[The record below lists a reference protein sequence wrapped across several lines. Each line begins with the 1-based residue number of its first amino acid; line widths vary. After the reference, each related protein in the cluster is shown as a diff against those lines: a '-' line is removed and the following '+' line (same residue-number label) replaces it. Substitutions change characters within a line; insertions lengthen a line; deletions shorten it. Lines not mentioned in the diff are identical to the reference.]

1 MSLSGHDTP
10 SATLPPIDGDTAN
23 GPPSAAGR
31 WHRSGD
37 TVSRY
42 MVVDMVG
49 AGGMGV
55 VYAAYDPELDRKVAL
70 KLLRAD
76 VTRNRAQARRR
87 FVREAKAMAQLAHP
101 NVITVHDAG
110 TADDEAFLT
119 MEFVDGKTLAE
130 WLEGSPR
137 TTEEVIDVFLQ
148 AGRGLAAAHDANI
161 VHRDFKPEN
170 VLIRRDG
177 RVLVTD
183 FGLARAADTTADS
196 LSEDDAA
203 EAPTGSARDLA
214 IPLTRTGAIL
224 GTPAYMAPEQRFG
237 LAAGAAAD
245 QFSFC
250 VAMYEAL
257 YGHRPFAGITVHEV
271 FDAIVRQEFREPAPG
286 TRVPG
291 RLRRVLLRGLRAKP
305 EERHAS
311 MHELLSEL
319 RPPRRTGAR
328 IAALVVA
335 AAVVGGVAATLAAT
349 DDEYPCMGIE
359 DALDDVWNDATQG
372 RVKAALVASGSTE
385 ANDMWNRIRNY
396 FDGYA
401 RDWTEMQRQACV
413 AFHIEH
419 SQDETTY
426 DATMRCLDERR
437 VELRTSAE
445 VLGELEPE
453 DLPRA
458 LGALSIIHPLARCEP
473 GDQDSA
479 PLVAD
484 AAFLEQREALLS
496 VDALWELGRRDA
508 ALARAREAV
517 ASAPTEAS
525 RLYADL
531 TLARVLIDMG
541 KAEGATLMESVFH
554 RGIESRDFGVVSPAA
569 VYWMDALSRDPSRLR
584 EAEIVGTTALS
595 ITRSLNPD
603 GAVEAGIHLGLSR
616 LYSHQGRPRD
626 AIDELLPLYEA
637 LDPEDDPYTML
648 DVTMQL
654 GVGYHKLGDQ
664 ERASELQRQ
673 SLDLAN
679 RLHGETSRH
688 AVVRLT
694 NLAEIES
701 SRGRLAES
709 LRYAKQATEA
719 ALDLGD
725 SGLFVIGNAVLRT
738 GASHLAM
745 GELDEALPLIRW
757 ALGLRVNLTGPESY
771 PSAEAAGVHAV
782 ALSELG
788 DRVAALRELERV
800 LAIQRK
806 LLPPGDRMLTIT
818 LNNAGSEA
826 LSLGDHDK
834 ARRYHREALEMR
846 LEHDAPDAD
855 VAITLNNL
863 ADVELAEGHL
873 QAAVAGYESALA
885 RWKQSSAA
893 GSAYPSWTW
902 HGMGMAKAK
911 QGDLD
916 GARVALENALDG
928 RKAGAVSRDLL
939 GQTRYELAK
948 VEAAAGNEGR
958 ARALADLA
966 RDDLEGEDEAAEVA
980 AWIEAGLP
988 PP

>member
-10 SATLPPIDGDTAN
+10 SATLPPLDGDTAN
-23 GPPSAAGR
+23 GPPSASGR
-31 WHRSGD
+31 WRRSGD

-76 VTRNRAQARRR
+76 ATRNRAQARRR

-119 MEFVDGKTLAE
+119 MEFVDGQTLAE
-130 WLEGSPR
+130 WLEGGPRSP
-137 TTEEVIDVFLQ
+137 EEVVDVFLQ

-183 FGLARAADTTADS
+183 FGLARAADMTADS
-196 LSEDDAA
+196 VSEDDVPETA
-203 EAPTGSARDLA
+203 TGSASDLA

-257 YGHRPFAGITVHEV
+257 YGQRPFPGITVHEI
-271 FDAIVRQEFREPAPG
+271 FDAIQRQEFRDPAPG

-305 EERHAS
+305 EQRHAS
-311 MHELLSEL
+311 MHALLAELH
-319 RPPRRTGAR
+319 PPRRTGAR
-328 IAALVVA
+328 VAALVLA
-335 AAVVGGVAATLAAT
+335 AAVVGGAAATLAT
-349 DDEYPCMGIE
+349 SDDEYPCMGIDE
-359 DALDDVWNDATQG
+359 ELDDVWNESTKT

-385 ANDMWNRIRNY
+385 AQDMWNRVRNI
-396 FDGYA
+396 FDDY
-401 RDWTEMQRQACV
+401 TRQWIAMRRESCV
-413 AFHIEH
+413 AFHIDH
-419 SQDETTY
+419 TQDERTY
-426 DATMRCLDERR
+426 DNTTRCLDERR
-437 VELRTSAE
+437 QEIAAA
-445 VLGELEPE
+445 LGVVGGLEPGE
-453 DLPRA
+453 MPRA
-458 LGALSIIHPLARCEP
+458 LGALSIIHPLARCKVEEL
-473 GDQDSA
+473 DQT
-479 PLVAD
+479 PRVPNE
-484 AAFLEQREALLS
+484 AFREQREALLS
-496 VDALWELGRRDA
+496 VDALWELGRRDE
-508 ALARAREAV
+508 ALATARRIAES
-517 ASAPTEAS
+517 ASTEAS

-531 TLARVLIDMG
+531 TLARLLIDTG
-541 KAEGATLMESVFH
+541 DPEGETLMKSVYH
-554 RGIESRDFGVVSPAA
+554 RGIENNDSGVVAPAA
-569 VYWMDALSRDPSRLR
+569 VNWMNALSRDPSRLR

-595 ITRSLNPD
+595 ITRSLNPN

-616 LYSHQGRPRD
+616 LYSHQGR
-626 AIDELLPLYEA
+626 AQESIDELLPLYEA
-637 LDPEDDPYTML
+637 LDPEDDPYALM
-648 DVTMQL
+648 DITMQL

-664 ERASELQRQ
+664 ERALELQRE
-673 SLDLAN
+673 SLRLAEQ
-679 RLHGETSRH
+679 LHGERSRQ
-688 AVVRLT
+688 VVLRLT

-701 SRGRLAES
+701 SRGRLTES
-709 LRYAKQATEA
+709 LRYAKQATA
-719 ALDLGD
+719 AAIELGD
-725 SGLFVIGNAVLRT
+725 AGLFVIANAVLRA

-745 GELDEALPLIRW
+745 GNLEEALPLIRW
-757 ALGLRVNLTGPESY
+757 GLGLRVNLIGPESN
-771 PSAEAAGVHAV
+771 PSAEAAGIHAV
-782 ALSELG
+782 ALAELG
-788 DRVAALRELERV
+788 EREAALRELERV

-806 LLPPGDRMLTIT
+806 VLPPGDRSLTIT

-826 LSLGDHDK
+826 LALGDVEK
-834 ARRYHREALEMR
+834 ARQYHREVLEMR
-846 LEHDAPDAD
+846 LEHHAPPAD
-855 VAITLNNL
+855 LAITLNNL
-863 ADVELAEGHL
+863 ADVELEEGHVR
-873 QAAVAGYESALA
+873 AAIAGYESALVQ
-885 RWKQSSAA
+885 WKQSSAA
-893 GSAYPSWTW
+893 GSAYPSWSW
-902 HGMGMAKAK
+902 QGMGIAKARS
-911 QGDLD
+911 GDLD
-916 GARVALENALDG
+916 GARVALENALDA
-928 RKAGAVSRDLL
+928 RKGGAVSRELL
-939 GQTRYELAK
+939 GQTRHELAK
-948 VEAAAGNEGR
+948 VEAAAGNEAR

-966 RDDLEGEDEAAEVA
+966 KEDVEGEDEAAEIA